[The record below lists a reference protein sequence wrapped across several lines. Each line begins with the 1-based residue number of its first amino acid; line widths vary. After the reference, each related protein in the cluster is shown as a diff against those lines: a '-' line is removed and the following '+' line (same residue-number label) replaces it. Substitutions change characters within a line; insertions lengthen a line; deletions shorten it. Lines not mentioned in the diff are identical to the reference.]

1 MKKITLI
8 SLGVATLLSGCASVS
23 SMSSSVEQRV
33 QTQTQKPIP
42 QQSVV
47 QTVRS
52 MEPSGRAVDV
62 MDDRKAVNIDVSNA
76 HIMPMIDSLAKRM
89 GYGSSALSS
98 IDVNKRVTA
107 RFRAATVEQAIRQ
120 LAWHSGYVA
129 VINHTDKTVTLANE
143 ATMVFRVPS
152 ADLKKMMN
160 TNFKFGGN
168 PIGGGGGGGSGGE
181 SSNFAPVSSDFTVQG
196 NFENN
201 PEGFKQFVEELAG
214 ANAQVKV
221 LLEAGLVSVRSNGQ
235 ALKRVHDFL
244 SSYAYD
250 ARRQVEISAK
260 VVEVGLGN
268 EFRYGIQWD
277 KVADAGRKNLG
288 INNLSMLGAVS
299 NPNTL
304 RVQGASTTSI
314 VQALETLTDVE
325 VTSTPQLIVSNNSS
339 GVIFEGLQKPYI
351 PSVTATTTDG
361 TTTYSGAGA
370 YASDGIQMAVHAQIL
385 DDTNAVLTVV
395 PSTVALGELKRF
407 LNDQV
412 QMYEQSIRNGGQR
425 VAIRSGETI
434 VISGNRY
441 TRANNTKRGLPGI
454 VNVPVAG
461 AALGGVGQES
471 SARQTVIIMTARI
484 LRPDAMDIVFSESI

>member
-1 MKKITLI
+1 MKKITVI
-8 SLGVATLLSGCASVS
+8 SLSVAALLSGCASVS
-23 SMSSSVEQRV
+23 NMSSSAEERV
-33 QTQTQKPIP
+33 QTQTQKPIA

-129 VINHTDKTVTLANE
+129 VINHADKTVTLANE

-152 ADLKKMMN
+152 ADLKKMLN

-168 PIGGGGGGGSGGE
+168 PIGGGGGSGGE
-181 SSNFAPVSSDFTVQG
+181 GGGNFAPVSSDFTVQG

-201 PEGFKQFVEELAG
+201 PEGFKVFIEELAG

-221 LLEAGLVSVRSNGQ
+221 LLEAGLISVRSNGQ

-260 VVEVGLGN
+260 VIEVGLGN

-277 KVADAGRKNLG
+277 KVADAGRKTLG
-288 INNLSMLGAVS
+288 INNLAMLGAS
-299 NPNTL
+299 TNPSTL
-304 RVQGASTTSI
+304 TIRGASTTSI

-325 VTSTPQLIVSNNSS
+325 VTSTPQMIISNNSS
-339 GVIFEGLQKPYI
+339 GVIFEGMQKPYI
-351 PSVTATTTDG
+351 PSVTSTTTDG
-361 TTTYSGAGA
+361 VTTRSGTGA

-395 PSTVALGELKRF
+395 PSTVALGELRRF
-407 LNDQV
+407 LDDQV

-434 VISGNRY
+434 VISGNRH
-441 TRANNTKRGLPGI
+441 TRANNTKRGLPGV

-461 AALGGVGQES
+461 VALGGVGQES